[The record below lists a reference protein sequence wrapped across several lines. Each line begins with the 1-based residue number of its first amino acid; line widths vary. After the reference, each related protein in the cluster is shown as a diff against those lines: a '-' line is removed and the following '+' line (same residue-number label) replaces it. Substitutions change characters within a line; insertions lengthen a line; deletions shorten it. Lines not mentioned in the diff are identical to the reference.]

1 MGTLQCGKVT
11 GVVHLKLFLAVVHLG
26 HGLNGADAKGGG
38 ERSIGMGQR
47 WGWIELV
54 EVTVRRGRREDIG
67 LNVGWGREG
76 VKWRVEGKS
85 GDVRG

>member
-1 MGTLQCGKVT
+1 
-11 GVVHLKLFLAVVHLG
+11 
-26 HGLNGADAKGGG
+26 
-38 ERSIGMGQR
+38 MGQR

-54 EVTVRRGRREDIG
+54 EVTVSRGRREDIG